1 MPALPL
7 ALTTLTYAVVHRVGE
22 APATV
27 EAALAL
33 VSASSAFG
41 MTEGVATTDLSQ
53 ESARDLLTT
62 LLDSEPDDDLTAVQ
76 RPDAA

>member
-1 MPALPL
+1 MTAPPL
-7 ALTTLTYAVVHRVGE
+7 ALTTLTYALVHRVGE
-22 APATV
+22 APTTV

-53 ESARDLLTT
+53 ESARDLLTA
-62 LLDSEPDDDLTAVQ
+62 LLEGEANDGDLTA
-76 RPDAA
+76 A